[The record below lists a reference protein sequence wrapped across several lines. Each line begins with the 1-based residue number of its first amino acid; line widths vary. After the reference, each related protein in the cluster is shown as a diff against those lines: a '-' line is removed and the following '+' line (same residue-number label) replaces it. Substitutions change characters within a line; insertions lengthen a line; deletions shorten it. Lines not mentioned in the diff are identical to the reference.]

1 MYFNNKIGSCIERK
15 RKMFE
20 IGDYIIYGNSGV
32 CKIEKIGPMEI
43 RGIAKDKLY
52 YTLTPV
58 FIKSSKV
65 FTPIDNKKVVMRSIL
80 SREEANDLL
89 EQLDYI
95 CELQV
100 DEDKKREESYKQA
113 IRTCD
118 CKEYVKVIKTAYQK
132 EQEKIANGKKVT
144 YSDEKYMRMAK
155 ESLCQEL
162 SISLEVEQK
171 RIEEFIMERIR

>member
-1 MYFNNKIGSCIERK
+1 
-15 RKMFE
+15 MFE

-32 CKIEKIGPMEI
+32 CKIEKIGPMEM

-80 SREEANDLL
+80 SREEANELL
-89 EQLDYI
+89 SQLDCI
-95 CELQV
+95 NELQV
-100 DEDKKREESYKQA
+100 DEDKKREESYREA
-113 IRTCD
+113 IRTYD
-118 CKEYVKVIKTAYQK
+118 CKEYIKVIKTAYQK
-132 EQEKIANGKKVT
+132 EQEKLASGKKVT
-144 YSDEKYMRMAK
+144 YSDDKYLRIAK

-162 SISLEVEQK
+162 SVSLEIDQDKIDEL
-171 RIEEFIMERIR
+171 IMEHIR